1 MNQESNENEKLRSG
15 TNKTDNECLY
25 LYTYTYWIKKNITKC
40 SGSNLQ
46 QDRANNIEQM
56 MFLK

>member
-25 LYTYTYWIKKNITKC
+25 WIKKKYNKV
-40 SGSNLQ
+40 
-46 QDRANNIEQM
+46 
-56 MFLK
+56 FWK